1 MQQRMLASGSRSVVL
16 SFGVGLLMLMM
27 SGGCQQFDN
36 TVNYFKGNTPGRYA
50 RLMEDEN
57 FPDNRRLGISELAKK
72 DFARKPP
79 YTTRYQQI
87 FQSDPDPSVRAMA
100 IRSLNVSRDSTAP
113 ELYIRALNDVDAAVR
128 LEGAKALGNMPND
141 AAIDGLLK
149 LLNAPEESQDI
160 RIAAASALRHYQ
172 RRAVATALVGVL
184 DERQFGVAWQARR
197 SLQRISGVDYAYD
210 APAWLEYLSNPS
222 QPLS

>member
-1 MQQRMLASGSRSVVL
+1 MRRTTISLGFTLLAL
-16 SFGVGLLMLMM
+16 IT
-27 SGGCQQFDN
+27 SGGCEQFN
-36 TVNYFKGNTPGRYA
+36 HAVNYFQGNTPGRYA

-57 FPDNRRLGISELAKK
+57 SPDNRRLGISELAKK

-87 FQSDPDPSVRAMA
+87 YQSDPDPTVRAMA
-100 IRSLNVSRDSTAP
+100 IRSLNVARDESASA
-113 ELYIRALNDVDAAVR
+113 LYIRALNDVDAQVR

-141 AAIDGLLK
+141 NAIDPLLK
-149 LLNAPEESQDI
+149 LLNAPEESQDV
-160 RIAAASALRHYQ
+160 RIAAADALRHYH

-184 DERQFGVAWQARR
+184 EERQFGIAWQARR
-197 SLQRISGVDYAYD
+197 SLKQISGVDYAYD

-222 QPLS
+222 PPLS

>member
-1 MQQRMLASGSRSVVL
+1 MQRMLAFRGRSVL
-16 SFGVGLLMLMM
+16 SSLGCGLLVLMT
-27 SGGCQQFDN
+27 SGGCEQFN
-36 TVNYFKGNTPGRYA
+36 SAMNYFRGNTPGRYA

-57 FPDNRRLGISELAKK
+57 SPDNRRLGISELAKK
-72 DFARKPP
+72 DFAHKPP

-87 FQSDPDPSVRAMA
+87 YQSDSDPMVRAMA
-100 IRSLNVSRDSTAP
+100 IRALNVSRDESASA
-113 ELYIRALNDVDAAVR
+113 LYVRALNDIDAQVR

-141 AAIDGLLK
+141 GAIDPLLK
-149 LLNAPEESQDI
+149 LLNAPEENQDV
-160 RIAAASALRHYQ
+160 RIAAADALRHYHN
-172 RRAVATALVGVL
+172 RAVATALVGVL

-197 SLQRISGVDYAYD
+197 SLKKISGVDYAYD